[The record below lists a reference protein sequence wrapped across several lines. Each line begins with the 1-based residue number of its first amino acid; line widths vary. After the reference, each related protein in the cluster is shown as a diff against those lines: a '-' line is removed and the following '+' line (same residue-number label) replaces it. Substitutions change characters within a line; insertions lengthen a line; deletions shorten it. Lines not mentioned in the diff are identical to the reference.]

1 MVEDAIVVE
10 RVDQRT
16 RIERA
21 YREQSPKM
29 WRALFGY
36 AGDPEI
42 ASDALAESFA
52 RALRFDGEIW
62 DVPAWTWRVAFRLAA
77 AELRRR
83 KETVSTPEAPSYAM
97 PDPVPELMGALRALS
112 PNQRLAIVLHD
123 YGDRSTT
130 DVAAVIGC
138 SRATVHVHLSQGRR
152 RLRDLLEDDHD

>member
-10 RVDQRT
+10 RADQRT
-16 RIERA
+16 RIEHA
-21 YREQSPKM
+21 YREQSQKM

-52 RALRFDGEIW
+52 RALRFEGEIR

-83 KETVSTPEAPSYAM
+83 RQAVSASDASGYVMPE
-97 PDPVPELMGALRALS
+97 PVPELMDALRSLS
-112 PNQRLAIVLHD
+112 PNQRLAVVLHD
-123 YGDRSTT
+123 YGDRSTA

-152 RLRDLLEDDHD
+152 RLRDVLEVPDE